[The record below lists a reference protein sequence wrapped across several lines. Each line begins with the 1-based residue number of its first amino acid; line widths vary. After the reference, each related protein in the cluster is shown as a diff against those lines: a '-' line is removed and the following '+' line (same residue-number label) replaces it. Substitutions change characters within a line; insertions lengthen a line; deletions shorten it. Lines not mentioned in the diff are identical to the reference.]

1 MESDKENESDNE
13 STEIIEEKP
22 KRKMTDKQLET
33 LAKGRVR
40 RVEIARERNE
50 KIKELK
56 NTIVGKHKLK
66 KNIPTP
72 LVKEEILNVVD
83 SSSEEEEI
91 IIKKKPIK
99 KHKKKIIYQEASD
112 SSSSEEEIIIK
123 KKTIKKVI
131 EQPKEIVKP
140 VIQIQRIRF
149 V

>member
-72 LVKEEILNVVD
+72 VIKEEIIID